1 MITVNNGD
9 LLFMWSASKSS
20 TRLHY
25 NCAQAPQASLAMIAA
40 TDRARFDS
48 PKPQLVQPIFPAF
61 FAVWIAGAAAGGAKI
76 PSFLPHRR
84 GTKEAVSN

>member
-1 MITVNNGD
+1 
-9 LLFMWSASKSS
+9 
-20 TRLHY
+20 
-25 NCAQAPQASLAMIAA
+25 MIAA

-84 GTKEAVSN
+84 GIKEAVSN